1 LKLEDALALQ
11 QKLFDRRMELR
22 WAKGNDY
29 ASEED
34 CLLNFKTAAKLCDIF
49 NIDMT
54 KSYGVAFMYK
64 LLKLQREANLI
75 FNNKQPKNESLIDT
89 LLDLSNYNDLELECL
104 IDEGVVTVE

>member
-1 LKLEDALALQ
+1 MKLEDAIALQ
-11 QKLFDRRMELR
+11 QKLFDRRIELR
-22 WAKGNDY
+22 RTKGNDY

-34 CLLNFKTAAKLCDIF
+34 CLLNFKTVAKLCDIF
-49 NIDMT
+49 NVDMT

-75 FNNKQPKNESLIDT
+75 FNDKQPKNESLVDT

-104 IDEGVVTVE
+104 IDEGVLGIE